1 MSVAAARSKNFL
13 SVHRKG
19 WTILLLLLL
28 SQRRHVYQYP
38 KGSSVLDRN
47 AEIGSF
53 ELVDSTFISVVR
65 FVVGVITN
73 AFNAL
78 KLA

>member
-1 MSVAAARSKNFL
+1 M
-13 SVHRKG
+13 
-19 WTILLLLLL
+19 
-28 SQRRHVYQYP
+28 YQYP